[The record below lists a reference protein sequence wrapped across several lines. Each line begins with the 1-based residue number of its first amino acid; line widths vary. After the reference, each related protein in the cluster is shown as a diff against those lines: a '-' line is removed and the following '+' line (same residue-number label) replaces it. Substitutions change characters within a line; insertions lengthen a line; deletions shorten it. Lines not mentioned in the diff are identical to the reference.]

1 MEFLKFSLSG
11 LPAFLAYLGTGIV
24 FVAVF
29 TFIYTRITAHKEVS
43 LVKANVPSA
52 AVAFAGSL
60 IGFCLPIASAMAHSV
75 SLLDCVV
82 WAVVGL
88 VVQVLTYFL
97 VRLSIADIS
106 QRISAGEMSS
116 GVWLAG
122 FSLASGILSA
132 AAMTY

>member
-11 LPAFLAYLGTGIV
+11 LPAFLAYLGTGFA
-24 FVAVF
+24 FVLLF
-29 TFIYTRITAHKEVS
+29 TFIYTRVTSHKEIA
-43 LVKANVPSA
+43 LIKANVPA
-52 AVAFAGSL
+52 AAIAFLGSL

-82 WAVVGL
+82 WGVVGL
-88 VVQVLTYFL
+88 LVQIMTYFA
-97 VRLSIADIS
+97 VRLMINDIS
-106 QRISAGEMSS
+106 SRIANGEISS